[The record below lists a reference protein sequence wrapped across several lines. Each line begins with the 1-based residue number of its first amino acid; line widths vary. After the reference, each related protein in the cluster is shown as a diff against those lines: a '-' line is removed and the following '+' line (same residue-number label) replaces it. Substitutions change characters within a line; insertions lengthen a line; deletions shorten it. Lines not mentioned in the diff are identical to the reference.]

1 MDPTRLGQFDLFECK
16 VVRRDSRVIVIA
28 SRNGKKFRAHLRNT
42 GRLKALIYPGATI
55 ACEEKTGGKTDAR
68 VIGARKNRAQ
78 VLLDT
83 YVQENMFEKILESGV
98 LEWLPS
104 SLEITSQ
111 ISYEGKRF
119 DFGVRVG
126 DEIGYLE
133 LKSAVTCEHGWASY
147 PDAPSKRGLEH
158 IKLLTEVSSEGFG
171 AYVVFIVTHPNCNKF
186 RPNRETQPEIVEELK
201 AAEKAGVGVYSL
213 KMVLT
218 NKGEVLLTN
227 PDIPVNLEI

>member
-1 MDPTRLGQFDLFECK
+1 MDPIRLGQFDLFDCK
-16 VVRRDSRVIVIA
+16 VVRRDTRVTVIA

-42 GRLKALIYPGATI
+42 GRLEALIYPGATI

-68 VIGARKNRAQ
+68 VIGARKNR
-78 VLLDT
+78 VYILLDT
-83 YVQENMFEKILESGV
+83 YVQENMFGEILESGI

-104 SLEITSQ
+104 PIEITSQ
-111 ISYEGKRF
+111 VPYEGKRF
-119 DFGVRVG
+119 DFGVRGG
-126 DEIGYLE
+126 DEVGYLE
-133 LKSAVTCEHGWASY
+133 LKSAVTCDHGWASY

-158 IKLLTEVSSEGFG
+158 IKLLTEISSEGFG

-186 RPNRETQPEIVEELK
+186 RPNQEIQPAIVEELK
-201 AAEKAGVGVYSL
+201 TAEKAGVGVYSL

>member
-1 MDPTRLGQFDLFECK
+1 MASARLGQFDLFECK
-16 VVRRDSRVIVIA
+16 VVKRDSRVTVIA

-42 GRLKALIYPGATI
+42 GRLEALIYPGAII
-55 ACEEKTGGKTDAR
+55 ACEEKKGGKTDAR
-68 VIGARKNRAQ
+68 VIGARKNGVH

-83 YVQENMFEKILESGV
+83 YVQEKMFGKILESGI

-104 SLEITSQ
+104 PLEITSQ
-111 ISYEGKRF
+111 VSRGGKRF

-133 LKSAVTCEHGWASY
+133 LKSAVTCENGWASY

-158 IKLLTEVSSEGFG
+158 IKLLTELSSEGHD

-186 RPNRETQPEIVEELK
+186 RPNREIQPDIVEKLRL
-201 AAEKAGVGVYSL
+201 AEKAGVGVYSL
-213 KMVLT
+213 KMVLKK
-218 NKGEVLLTN
+218 KGEVLLTN
-227 PDIPVNLEI
+227 PDVPVSLES